1 VPNLIF
7 PPCRCLDLQR
17 KEGLMPI
24 REKIGGKLLVGGGS
38 GGAEEM
44 GWVERWVVVAACGA
58 GPETSSQSGPFA
70 SPHTGDS

>member
-38 GGAEEM
+38 GGAEETNGVGGAM
-44 GWVERWVVVAACGA
+44 GGCGGVRGGA
-58 GPETSSQSGPFA
+58 RDF
-70 SPHTGDS
+70 